1 MTPPFSAVRQE
12 QVVVVAPARLH
23 LGFMDLSSGGGRR
36 FGSLGVALDGVCT
49 RVTALLADAV
59 EVEGP
64 QQQRVRRLLEV
75 MRELTGVRRGL
86 RVVVSE
92 AIPEHAG
99 LGSGTQLALA
109 VGCVFARLFGLALAP
124 RDIAGMLDRG
134 ARSGIGIGAFEQ
146 GGFLV
151 DGGRGAVD
159 APPPITCRIEF
170 PEDWRVLLILHAG
183 ARGLHGAA
191 EKAAFH
197 ALPPFPEA
205 RAAHLCRLV
214 MMSLLPALAERDL
227 FAFGRAVQELQ
238 RVTGDHFAP
247 AQGGRFASVEVAAAL
262 ARLEAEGVS
271 CVGQSSWGPTGFA
284 VVESDA
290 VAAQAVDTLKKEFV
304 AAGLSFEVTRGRN
317 RGGEIA
323 LQPARAAGLN
333 AAPCARQSS

>member
-1 MTPPFSAVRQE
+1 MTLPFSAVRQE
-12 QVVVVAPARLH
+12 SVMVAAPARLH
-23 LGFMDLSSGGGRR
+23 LGFMDLSGGVGRR
-36 FGSLGVALDGVCT
+36 FGSLGLTLDSVRT
-49 RVTALLADAV
+49 RVIATPADGLEA
-59 EVEGP
+59 EGP
-64 QQQRVRRLLEV
+64 QRLRVRRLLEV
-75 MRELTGVRRGL
+75 LREATGVRRGI
-86 RVVVSE
+86 RVVVTE

-124 RDIAGMLDRG
+124 REIAGMLDRG
-134 ARSGIGIGAFEQ
+134 ARSGIGIGAFEH

-159 APPPITCRIEF
+159 APPPITSRIEF
-170 PEDWRVLLILHAG
+170 PENWRVLLILHPSAQ
-183 ARGLHGAA
+183 GLHGAA
-191 EKAAFH
+191 EKSAFR

-214 MMSLLPALAERDL
+214 MMSLLPALAEHDL
-227 FAFGRAVQELQ
+227 FEFGRAVQELQ
-238 RVTGDHFAP
+238 RVIGDHFAP
-247 AQGGRFASVEVAAAL
+247 AQGGRFASAPVASAL

-284 VVESDA
+284 VVESEA
-290 VAAQAVDTLKKEFV
+290 VAAQAVDALEREFT
-304 AAGLSFEVTRGRN
+304 ATGLTFEITRGRN

-333 AAPCARQSS
+333 AAQRVRQSS